1 MGLSSSVCPEWKAEQ
16 WPQAFATSPWMGP
29 RTTVS
34 FRALWAAI
42 FSAHVIWNWWVRGRG
57 DGAYHF
63 IFLTVQASWLEAF
76 NLTVQWVV
84 AMMGFP
90 YLQTMQISPPEPCL
104 ARFSIALNSMS
115 QPLSTVVA
123 VLFWVLIY
131 PDSGGDICYMD
142 YFLHGINSGLLLL
155 NLLVT
160 RIPFSCAR
168 VGWLVLYQILY
179 VGWTYAHYRLRIGIR
194 GGCWNCPEDWTSLDD
209 CDAEYPADECP
220 IYATIDWHHPLA
232 AAQLGFGLAS
242 VALVALTTGCAKKD
256 ARLLHHASALVSQV
270 GLL

>member
-1 MGLSSSVCPEWKAEQ
+1 METTILYLVFILHHAWLGALQRASPNAMGLSSSVCPEWKAEQ

-76 NLTVQWVV
+76 NLIVQWIV

-131 PDSGGDICYMD
+131 PDSGGYICYMD
-142 YFLHGINSGLLLL
+142 YFLYGINSGLLLL

-179 VGWTYAHYRLRIGIR
+179 VGWTYAHYRLRI
-194 GGCWNCPEDWTSLDD
+194 W
-209 CDAEYPADECP
+209 
-220 IYATIDWHHPLA
+220 
-232 AAQLGFGLAS
+232 
-242 VALVALTTGCAKKD
+242 ALVEQKFTFYGYLGPKQKFTF
-256 ARLLHHASALVSQV
+256 L
-270 GLL
+270 